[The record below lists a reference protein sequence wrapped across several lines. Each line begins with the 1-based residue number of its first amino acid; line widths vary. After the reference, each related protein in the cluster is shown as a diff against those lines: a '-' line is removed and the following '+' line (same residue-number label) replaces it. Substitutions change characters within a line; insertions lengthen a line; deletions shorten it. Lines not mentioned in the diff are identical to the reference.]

1 MLWYNTVRRQSTIVK
16 HNNSHSFFCFKLKG
30 ELEMSLER
38 IFKALID
45 LGLSEFEAQ
54 VYMFLETKGAAKA
67 RRIAAALQINRTQ
80 VYRILKRLQDK
91 KIIKTIVGRPTKFS
105 ALPFEEAL
113 NLLIQNKKK
122 NAKKAQNNKKELL
135 SEWQIIIKKK
145 SKK

>member
-1 MLWYNTVRRQSTIVK
+1 
-16 HNNSHSFFCFKLKG
+16 
-30 ELEMSLER
+30 MSLER

-80 VYRILKRLQDK
+80 VYRVLKRLQDK
-91 KIIKTIVGRPTKFS
+91 KIIRIIVGRPAKFS

-135 SEWQIIIKKK
+135 SDWQIIIKKE

>member
-1 MLWYNTVRRQSTIVK
+1 LNQRK
-16 HNNSHSFFCFKLKG
+16 NGKL
-30 ELEMSLER
+30 SLNR
-38 IFKALID
+38 VFKALID

-67 RRIAAALQINRTQ
+67 RRIAASLQINRTQ

-91 KIIKTIVGRPTKFS
+91 KIIKTIVGCPTKFS

-113 NLLIQNKKK
+113 NLLIQHKKK

-135 SEWQIIIKKK
+135 SDWQIMIKKK

>member
-1 MLWYNTVRRQSTIVK
+1 LNQRKSG
-16 HNNSHSFFCFKLKG
+16 KL
-30 ELEMSLER
+30 SLNR
-38 IFKALID
+38 VFNALID
-45 LGLSEFEAQ
+45 LGLSESEAQ

-91 KIIKTIVGRPTKFS
+91 KIIKTILGRTTEFS